1 MVNVKSKCNCVETLR
16 KFTMGK
22 LSIRK
27 LRSSSVLMIM
37 QCIIISADQ
46 DPSLRIESFAI
57 KNLRGVSTK
66 LYFNGGYV
74 VAKYIIIL
82 FICILSSDW
91 SIYLPGAAEPGGAL
105 GGKAPPTL

>member
-1 MVNVKSKCNCVETLR
+1 MVNIKLECNFVETLR
-16 KFTMGK
+16 KFIIGK

-37 QCIIISADQ
+37 QCIIISTDE
-46 DPSLRIESFAI
+46 DPSLRIESFPI
-57 KNLRGVSTK
+57 KKLRGVSTK
-66 LYFNGGYV
+66 RGGYA

-91 SIYLPGAAEPGGAL
+91 SIYLLMTANWGFVKNIGEL
-105 GGKAPPTL
+105 QIKI